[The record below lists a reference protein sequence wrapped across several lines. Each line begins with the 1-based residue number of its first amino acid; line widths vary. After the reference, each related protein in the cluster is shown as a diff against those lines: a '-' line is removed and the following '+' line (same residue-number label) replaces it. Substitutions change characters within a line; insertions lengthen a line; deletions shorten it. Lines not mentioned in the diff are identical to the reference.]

1 MGAMTEARHPLA
13 DKTELRTFGRT
24 KGKALSPYQQGLM
37 ETLYPA
43 IKIGKDPLKGLGDF
57 DDVWFEIGFGGAEHL
72 IWQAQQNPNVACLG
86 VEPFLNGVAKAV
98 RGVDEYDLKNIRVLQ
113 GDARDVLAVLPDE
126 SLSRL
131 FILFP
136 DPWPKAR
143 HNKRRIINEALI
155 AQVHRVLKPGSEFRF
170 ASDIIH
176 YVDWALWR
184 IKAHNGFEM
193 PHSESAEWRAR
204 PRDWP
209 ETRYEAKA
217 IREGRPCHY
226 FRFIRR

>member
-1 MGAMTEARHPLA
+1 MTRERHKLA
-13 DKTELRTFGRT
+13 DKKELRTFGRT
-24 KGKALSPYQQGLM
+24 RGKTLSPYQQGLM
-37 ETLYPA
+37 ETLYP
-43 IKIGKDPLKGLGDF
+43 KIIIGDDPLAGLERF
-57 DDVWFEIGFGGAEHL
+57 DAVWFEIGFGGAEHL
-72 IWQAQQNPNVACLG
+72 VWQAQHNPNVACLG

-98 RGVDEYDLKNIRVLQ
+98 RGVDEHGLENIRVLQ
-113 GDARDVLAVLPDE
+113 GDARDVLAVLPDA

-143 HNKRRIINEALI
+143 HNKRRIINEGLL
-155 AQVHRVLKPGSEFRF
+155 AQVHRVLTPGSEFRF

-176 YVDWALWR
+176 YVDWTLWR
-184 IKAHNGFEM
+184 VKAHGGFIM
-193 PHSESAEWRAR
+193 PHTDNADWRTR
-204 PRDWP
+204 PDDWP

-226 FRFIRR
+226 FRFIRA

>member
-1 MGAMTEARHPLA
+1 METRNAKLA
-13 DKTELRTFGRT
+13 AKSELRTFGRT
-24 KGKALSPYQQGLM
+24 RGKALSPYQARLM
-37 ETLYPA
+37 AELYP
-43 IKIGKDPLKGLGDF
+43 KISIGPDPLAGLEAF
-57 DDVWFEIGFGGAEHL
+57 DAIWFEVGFGGAEHL
-72 IWQAQQNPNVACLG
+72 IWQAQNNPKIACLG
-86 VEPFLNGVAKAV
+86 VEPFLNGVSKAV
-98 RGVDEYDLKNIRVLQ
+98 RGVDERGLKNIRVLQ
-113 GDARDVLAVLPDE
+113 GDARDVLAALPDQ

-131 FILFP
+131 FVLFP

-143 HNKRRIINEALI
+143 HNKRRIINSAFIKQL
-155 AQVHRVLKPGSEFRF
+155 HRVLKPGSEFRF

-184 IKAHNGFEM
+184 VKSHGGFEM
-193 PHSESAEWRAR
+193 PHIDNADWRSR
-204 PRDWP
+204 PDDWP

>member
-1 MGAMTEARHPLA
+1 MTDARHPLA

-43 IKIGKDPLKGLGDF
+43 IKIGEDPFAGLGDF
-57 DDVWFEIGFGGAEHL
+57 DAVWFEIGFGGAEHL
-72 IWQAQQNPNVACLG
+72 IWQAQQNPNIACLG
-86 VEPFLNGVAKAV
+86 VEPFLNGVSKAV
-98 RGVDEYDLKNIRVLQ
+98 RGVDEHDLKNIRVLQ
-113 GDARDVLAVLPDE
+113 GDARDVLAVLPDQ

-155 AQVHRVLKPGSEFRF
+155 LSL
-170 ASDIIH
+170 IH
-176 YVDWALWR
+176 
-184 IKAHNGFEM
+184 I
-193 PHSESAEWRAR
+193 
-204 PRDWP
+204 
-209 ETRYEAKA
+209 
-217 IREGRPCHY
+217 
-226 FRFIRR
+226 